1 MKMPNLKY
9 LTAASLLSVCPLLVN
24 AMDSDDPTL
33 TKVTID
39 QLEHRFHGSDSHQV
53 LEGDIWIGKDL
64 NKAWFK
70 VDAERSHSELEELN
84 LQTLW
89 SHAVSPYWDV
99 QLGLSHDTRTEPERT
114 RGVVALNG
122 LAPYFWESDIS
133 LYVADDGRLSLDSSF
148 ELELMFT
155 QKLVLVPELSL
166 SAHSSTEEDFSE
178 GQGLAKFSAA
188 VRLKYE
194 IVREFAPYIG
204 VTWDRALG
212 KTAELAEDNGENPAS
227 TAWVAGVSIWF

>member
-1 MKMPNLKY
+1 MRSSTLKC
-9 LTAASLLSVCPLLVN
+9 LMIASLLSGWPLLAS

-39 QLEHRFHGSDSHQV
+39 QLEHRFHGDDSHQV

-64 NKAWFK
+64 NKAWLK

-84 LQTLW
+84 LQALW
-89 SHAVSPYWDV
+89 SHAISPYWDAQFGV
-99 QLGLSHDTRTEPERT
+99 SHDARTEPERT
-114 RGVVALNG
+114 RGVIALHG

-166 SAHSSTEEDFSE
+166 SAHSSTDVGFGE
-178 GQGLAKFSAA
+178 GQGLSGFGAA
-188 VRLKYE
+188 LRLKYE
-194 IVREFAPYIG
+194 IVREFAPYVG
-204 VTWDRALG
+204 LSWSRALG
-212 KTAELAEDNGENPAS
+212 MTAELAEDEGENPAS
-227 TAWVAGVSIWF
+227 TDWVAGISIWF

>member
-1 MKMPNLKY
+1 MKIPNLKY
-9 LTAASLLSVCPLLVN
+9 LIAVSLLPCYPLVAH

-39 QLEHRFHGSDSHQV
+39 QLEHRFHGEERYQV
-53 LEGDIWIGKDL
+53 LEGDVWIGKDL
-64 NKAWFK
+64 NKAWLK
-70 VDAERSHSELEELN
+70 VDAERVEGELEELN
-84 LQTLW
+84 LQALW

-99 QLGLSHDTRTEPERT
+99 QLGLSHDAKTEPERI

-148 ELELMFT
+148 EMELMFT
-155 QKLVLVPELSL
+155 QKLVLVPEISL
-166 SAHSSTEEDFSE
+166 SAHSSTDEDFGE
-178 GQGLAKFSAA
+178 GQGLAGFGAA
-188 VRLKYE
+188 MRLKYE
-194 IVREFAPYIG
+194 IIREFAPYVG
-204 VTWDRALG
+204 VTWGRDLG
-212 KTAELAEDNGENPAS
+212 KTAELTEEEGESPAS

>member
-1 MKMPNLKY
+1 MKIPNLKY
-9 LTAASLLSVCPLLVN
+9 LFAVGLVSACPLLAN

-39 QLEHRFHGSDSHQV
+39 QLEHRFHGSDSHQA
-53 LEGDIWIGKDL
+53 LEGDVWIGKDL
-64 NKAWFK
+64 NKAWLK
-70 VDAERSHSELEELN
+70 VDAERAHSELEELN
-84 LQTLW
+84 LQALW

-99 QLGLSHDTRTEPERT
+99 QLGLSHDARTEPERT
-114 RGVVALNG
+114 RGVIALNG

-148 ELELMFT
+148 ELELMLT

-166 SAHSSTEEDFSE
+166 SAHSSADENFGE
-178 GQGLAKFSAA
+178 GQGLAALGTA
-188 VRLKYE
+188 VRIKYE
-194 IVREFAPYIG
+194 LIREFAPYIG
-204 VTWDRALG
+204 VTWDRDVG
-212 KTAELAEDNGENPAS
+212 KTAELTEGEDENPAS